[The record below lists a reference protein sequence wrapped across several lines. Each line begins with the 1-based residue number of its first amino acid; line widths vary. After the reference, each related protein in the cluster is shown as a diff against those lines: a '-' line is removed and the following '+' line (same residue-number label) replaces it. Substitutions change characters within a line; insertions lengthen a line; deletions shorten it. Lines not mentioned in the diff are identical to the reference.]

1 MARDLETVIRISGNL
16 DASLRRVI
24 EQAAENIEKLN
35 EAAKQSAGAVDG
47 LSDTISDQSK
57 ELKQAQKEYA
67 NYILRGE
74 ESSEQAQELADRIK
88 SLSKELRT
96 NKSTLAAAERAAQQ
110 LAESYDDTSDAA
122 QASARAVDALAD
134 TIDGQ
139 SDELKKAKKQYAAYV
154 LSGEKSS
161 AQAKELARKIKSLS
175 SELSDNRTRMRG
187 AEDAADRLAG
197 ALDDVGDAAK
207 GTDGGF
213 TVMKGAIADFVSD
226 SAQKLIDWGA
236 NAVSSIYGLADSTRE
251 FRGDM
256 ASLTT
261 AFDAAGFSAD
271 AAEVT
276 WTDLYAVLGEDDRAV
291 EAANNIAR
299 MADSQEELDRW
310 TRITTGVLG
319 TYQDALPVESLAE
332 AAGETAKTGTVTGT
346 LADALNWSSE
356 AAAMF
361 SDYMGGDVVTAED
374 AFNVAL
380 SKCSDEAERQALI
393 TDTLTSLYGDAAD
406 KYNETAGG
414 LLDANRAQAEYNL
427 NLAEMGKRIEPVT
440 SAVRAGITRILNK
453 VLDLTE
459 GVDFDAW
466 AEKVSG
472 AFDWINA
479 TAIPAVL
486 NLKDNVVDLASNG
499 LAWLQK
505 NANWLIPVVGGL
517 TAGFAAYKAITLAT
531 SAASKAAAIAEG
543 VKTAVLASGATTIT
557 AATVATWAFNSAV
570 AFLTSPITIAVAAIA
585 ALTAGVIWLY
595 QNWDTARLKLEE
607 FGAKVNEIWTN
618 ISGWITGAID
628 RIGQYFPVFSGYL
641 SGWWKSIQDVVG
653 NVQNIF
659 GGLIDFI
666 GNVFAGNWSAAWQN
680 ITDIFGNIFGMIGNI
695 AKAPIN
701 GVVGAVNAVIDGIN
715 SVGFTIPDWV
725 PVVGGKAFSI
735 NIPKI
740 PMLAKGGFTDGV
752 SIAGEAGTEA
762 VISFDRAVRAE
773 NLSYWAQAGRLL
785 GATAEDG
792 GFALSG
798 EPSGSTT
805 IDMGGVTFAP
815 NIEINGKAD
824 KESVI
829 KAIQDE
835 YPEFLDMLEGWLL
848 ERGVTVFG

>member
-1 MARDLETVIRISGNL
+1 MAKDLETVIRISGNL

-139 SDELKKAKKQYAAYV
+139 SDELKRAKKQYAAYV

-226 SAQKLIDWGA
+226 SAQKLIDWGT

-380 SKCSDEAERQALI
+380 SKCSDEVERQALI
-393 TDTLTSLYGDAAD
+393 TDTLTSLYGEAAD

-486 NLKDNVVDLASNG
+486 DLKDNVVDLASNG

-505 NANWLIPVVGGL
+505 NSTWLIPVISGLAAAFGVLKASLAISKLLDGL
-517 TAGFAAYKAITLAT
+517 TVAQY
-531 SAASKAAAIAEG
+531 AAA
-543 VKTAVLASGATTIT
+543 TAAKVLA
-557 AATVATWAFNSAV
+557 AAQNLLPFMK
-570 AFLTSPITIAVAAIA
+570 VAALIGILVA
-585 ALTAGVIWLY
+585 AGVALY
-595 QNWDTARLKLEE
+595 QNWDTVKEHLVS

-653 NVQNIF
+653 NVQNVF